1 MAKSKNAEFALRGL
15 WFKVGETLLLWFDG
29 I

>member
-1 MAKSKNAEFALRGL
+1 MAKSKNAEFALHGL
-15 WFKVGETLLLWFDG
+15 WFKVEEELLLWFDG